1 MPTIVAALVKVAVTV
16 WPSIMAATGYSVAAA
31 ATFGAAVVL
40 SGVAALNYGLRKIM
54 AQDFAVSQ
62 GDGARDVTTRSTIAP
77 QTIVYGQ
84 ALVSGPVFWI
94 GVAGT
99 NNRDL
104 YTGIALAGHEC
115 MNICDVYFD
124 DEQIEDD
131 DIGTP
136 GGTAVGGNVTGGTF
150 APIGGVTIAK
160 INKHLGTATQDVDAD
175 LEDAFSEIDNTW
187 DGKGICYV
195 VTKLTLTDDA
205 QEFWD
210 KRGAPTNVRCS
221 VKGKKCY
228 DPRLE
233 VAAGGTA
240 GASPTNG
247 SYIAYTTNPS
257 VIVCDYLRDTTYG
270 LGILPAKIDWTSVI
284 TAATAC
290 DASVD
295 VPGGTESRFTCNGC
309 LYMTETHRANVDRL
323 LSSMNGTIIYAAG
336 LYYINA
342 GIYEAPALTLNED
355 NLIGSIGLKTS
366 FERDDRFNQVGG
378 VFVDPDSN
386 FKLSE
391 FHTVTDASAVTRDN
405 DETLLREITLPF
417 TNTNYMAQ
425 RIAYKLTQ
433 QTDLQKTLT
442 FPCNMAGLN
451 IKPGDRVSVTLD
463 ELNWS
468 SKVFRVIAWAFSDA
482 GDAVGVNLTLR
493 EDDSTKYADMAS
505 SDYSTVTADGTITAG
520 FPGVSAPSAL
530 TATAVVEGI
539 ELNWV
544 NPTNMEQFNAIAIY
558 ASESSAWSGA
568 VEIGRGMMTSFVQN
582 QSTKEDDIEA
592 GDTRYYW
599 VRALR
604 YGTGTDAG
612 AVSDRFPDS
621 DTSSITA
628 TARSS
633 YSATTAS
640 GTATAGG
647 TATATITRYDPG
659 QTSVTVDWQ
668 ISGGDG
674 TSSNP
679 FPTVLTI
686 KRNTGGSAV
695 TVKTYGGI
703 SGDYTEAAG
712 PDPNIAFGNFNAN
725 FVDTDTTEL
734 GSRTYNLTS
743 STNSAYAYTEA
754 LEIEVTQ
761 TRG

>member
-1 MPTIVAALVKVAVTV
+1 MSLIVAALVKVATTV

-40 SGVAALNYGLRKIM
+40 SGVAAMNYGMRKIM
-54 AQDFAVSQ
+54 AQDFAMSQ
-62 GDGARDVTTRSTIAP
+62 GDAGRDVTTRSTISP

-131 DIGTP
+131 DIN
-136 GGTAVGGNVTGGTF
+136 GGAAAGGNVTAGTF
-150 APIGGVTIAK
+150 APIEGVTIAK
-160 INKHLGTATQDVDAD
+160 INKHLGTSTQTVDSD
-175 LEDAFSEIDNTW
+175 LDAAFTEIDSTW
-187 DGKGICYV
+187 RGRGICYV
-195 VTKLTLTDDA
+195 VTKLTLTADA

-210 KRGAPTNVRCS
+210 KHGAPTNVRCS

-290 DASVD
+290 DTSVD
-295 VPGGTESRFTCNGC
+295 VPGGVEKRFTCNGV
-309 LYMTETHRANVDRL
+309 LYMTETHRVNLDRL
-323 LSSMNGTIIYAAG
+323 LSSMNGWIVYAAG
-336 LYYINA
+336 LYYVNA
-342 GIYEAPALTLNED
+342 GIYTAPALTLNED
-355 NLIGSIGLKTS
+355 NLIGPIGLKTS

-378 VFVDPDSN
+378 VFVNPDAN
-386 FKLSE
+386 FKLTD
-391 FHTVTDASAVTRDN
+391 FHTVTDSAAVTRDN

-451 IKPGDRVSVTLD
+451 IKPGDRVSVTLA
-463 ELNWS
+463 ELGWT
-468 SKVFRVIAWAFSDA
+468 SKIFRVIAWAFSDA
-482 GDAVGVNLTLR
+482 GDQVGVNLTLR
-493 EDDSTKYADMAS
+493 EDDSTKYADMAEG
-505 SDYSTVTADGTITAG
+505 DYSTVTPDGTITAG
-520 FPGVSAPSAL
+520 FPGVDAPSAL
-530 TATAVVEGI
+530 TATAVIEGI
-539 ELNWV
+539 ELDWT
-544 NPTNMEQFNAIAIY
+544 NPTNMEQFNAVAIY
-558 ASESSAWSGA
+558 ASETNAWGHASR
-568 VEIGRGMMTSFVQN
+568 VEIGRGMMTSFVHN
-582 QSTKEDDIEA
+582 QSTAADPIEA
-592 GDTRYYW
+592 GDSRYYW

-604 YGTGTDAG
+604 YGTGTDTG

-621 DTSSITA
+621 DTSTITA
-628 TARSS
+628 TARSG
-633 YSATTAS
+633 YSTTTATGS
-640 GTATAGG
+640 ATAGG
-647 TATATITRYDPG
+647 TASATITRYDPG
-659 QTSVTVDWQ
+659 QTSITVDWQ
-668 ISGGDG
+668 ISGGSG
-674 TSSNP
+674 TATNP
-679 FPTVLTI
+679 FPSTLTI
-686 KRNTGGSAV
+686 KRGTT
-695 TVKTYGGI
+695 TVKTYANI
-703 SGDYTEAAG
+703 AGDYTVG
-712 PDPNIAFGNFNAN
+712 SGGDPNIAFGNFNAN

-743 STNSAYAYTEA
+743 STSSAYAYTEA

-761 TRG
+761 TQG

>member
-1 MPTIVAALVKVAVTV
+1 MSLIVAALVKVATTV

-40 SGVAALNYGLRKIM
+40 SGVAAMTYGLRKIM
-54 AQDFAVSQ
+54 AQDFAMQQ

-131 DIGTP
+131 DINSG
-136 GGTAVGGNVTGGTF
+136 AAAGGNVTDGTF
-150 APIGGVTIAK
+150 GPIESVTIVK
-160 INKHLGTATQDVDAD
+160 INKHLGTATQAVDAD
-175 LEDAFSEIDNTW
+175 LDAAFTEIDSTW
-187 DGKGICYV
+187 RGRGICYV

-233 VAAGGTA
+233 VAGGGTA
-240 GASPTNG
+240 GASPTN
-247 SYIAYTTNPS
+247 SAYIAYTSNPS
-257 VIVCDYLRDTTYG
+257 IIVCEYLRNTTYG

-290 DASVD
+290 DTSVD
-295 VPGGTESRFTCNGC
+295 VPAGTESRFTCNGV
-309 LYMTETHRANVDRL
+309 LYMTETHRVNLDRL
-323 LSSMNGTIIYAAG
+323 LSSMNGWIVYAAG
-336 LYYINA
+336 VYYVNA
-342 GIYEAPALTLNED
+342 GIYTAPALTLNED
-355 NLIGSIGLKTS
+355 NLIGPIGLKTS

-378 VFVDPDSN
+378 VFVDPASN
-386 FKLSE
+386 FKLSD
-391 FHTVTDASAVTRDN
+391 FHTVTDAAAVTRDN
-405 DETLLREITLPF
+405 SETLLREISLPF
-417 TNTNYMAQ
+417 THSNYMAQ

-451 IKPGDRVSVTLD
+451 IKPGDRVSVTLA
-463 ELNWS
+463 ELSWT

-482 GDAVGVNLTLR
+482 GDQVGVNLTLR

-505 SDYSTVTADGTITAG
+505 GDYSTVTADGTITAG
-520 FPGVSAPSAL
+520 FPGVSGPSAL

-539 ELNWV
+539 ELNWT
-544 NPTNMEQFNAIAIY
+544 NPTNMEQFNAVAIY
-558 ASESSAWSGA
+558 ASETNAWGHASL

-582 QSTKEDDIEA
+582 QSTAADPITA

-604 YGTGTDAG
+604 YGTGTDTG
-612 AVSDRFPDS
+612 AISDRFPDS

-628 TARSS
+628 TARSAFS
-633 YSATTAS
+633 TTTVTDSATGTDTAS
-640 GTATAGG
+640 ATV
-647 TATATITRYDPG
+647 TRYDPG
-659 QTSVTVDWQ
+659 QTSITVEWQ
-668 ISGGDG
+668 ISGGG
-674 TSSNP
+674 TSHTTP
-679 FPTVLTI
+679 FPATLTI
-686 KRNTGGSAV
+686 KRGTT
-695 TVKTYGGI
+695 TVKTYANI
-703 SGDYTEAAG
+703 SGDFEEG
-712 PDPNIAFGNFNAN
+712 PGVDPNIAFGNFNAN

-734 GSRTYNLTS
+734 GSRTYNLTNSITGS
-743 STNSAYAYTEA
+743 SVYTRSYS
-754 LEIEVTQ
+754 IEVTQ